1 MPNSMLRDF
10 IALVPHCEQTTQIGV
25 VLEILAQRKSDRLV
39 VVSEQQYPLGLLY
52 PARLLSYLLKDQTDS
67 KLELTLSALEETS
80 SLIEPLATLPADWN
94 LEQFKLYLGQ
104 EQLQSLPDS
113 ERALVDNLGRFVG
126 LLDSQRLLQYWVLT
140 QQQQLSDRQVLNT
153 LVEILDKLPYP
164 LVLQTS
170 AGETLVENSAWQE
183 NFGIWQDAGSIK
195 QKIAELL
202 NQATQTPAANTE
214 LIPETTAIEEYSQPE
229 KLAAISQNIPQ
240 LEKFYQGYKPT
251 SDRSNQDNLEPN
263 PPVTPPN
270 LPQGSRCQLTGKPG
284 TCVCICP
291 TPGGQEKV
299 WEFSQIPLANNLE
312 LNNLTQSWRN
322 DLHLLVA
329 TDISEQQQLASELAA
344 KNADLIQLNR
354 LKDEFLACIS
364 HELKTPITAVM
375 GLSTLLKD
383 QALGQLNERQ
393 ARYAKLIHQ
402 SGRHLMAVVNDILDL
417 TRMETGQLKLTLEPV
432 QIRTVCD
439 RALAQ
444 AKAMHPKA
452 STSEEPDDTSE
463 HRFTLTIAPELDLL
477 IADEMR
483 LRQMLI
489 NLLSNAFKF
498 TDVGG
503 EVGLQ
508 VSRWEGWIAFTVWDT
523 GIGIAEAQQHLIF
536 QKFQQLENPLTRQFE
551 GTGLGLVLTRA
562 LARLHGGDVTFI
574 SQEGQGST
582 FTLLLPPSP
591 PQPGVTDTGE
601 QTNNLP
607 NPRQGRVL
615 PNYSQSSLLPT
626 PPSPPTPYAL
636 KGINADS
643 SASNF
648 QLHCNHLVLVV
659 EAAPKFI
666 EALSTQLTAFGYRV
680 VVARTGTEALEKARR
695 VQPGFI
701 FLNPLLPM
709 LSGWDVLTL
718 LKSDAA
724 TSQVPVIITATR
736 AEKEQALLNRADD
749 FLSLP
754 IQNSSLQQIL
764 ERYCALLPVFV
775 PGDNI
780 SPIPRRDL
788 LTVLWLVTPFQSSPL
803 NSYASKLH
811 YRILEADDLE
821 QAELLARL
829 WLPDVVVLDGAIS
842 EPLAYLQQLRQYRRL
857 PNLPLVT
864 LDTEVTQAATQI
876 PELSVFP
883 CPLVEADLSLDTLIT
898 VLQTAAGIR
907 WKPNLSVVDLATLA
921 DLPEIDNQKL
931 AVDGTL
937 QLPKNEW
944 FQALIQYL
952 HSAGFKSTLGR
963 SWLELLQQI
972 RSGSI
977 DLLLI
982 SWGDFPLNTQVLEAA
997 RVLSQQ
1003 EKMPPTLVLDR
1014 RSSLNTLTDSQEL
1027 ENILDAIATRILPPS
1042 VSMEELLNH
1051 IHQALKKNE

>member
-10 IALVPHCEQTTQIGV
+10 IALVPYCEQTTQIAV

-39 VVSEQQYPLGLLY
+39 IVSNRQHPLGLLY
-52 PARLLSYLLKDQTDS
+52 PARLLSYLLEDRTDS
-67 KLELTLSALEETS
+67 KLQLPLSALAEVPN
-80 SLIEPLATLPADWN
+80 LIEPLKTLPADWS

-104 EQLQSLPDS
+104 EQLQNATDS

-140 QQQQLSDRQVLNT
+140 QQQQLSDRQVLNA
-153 LVEILDKLPYP
+153 LLEILDKLPLP
-164 LVLQTS
+164 LVLQSNT
-170 AGETLVENSAWQE
+170 GKTIFENSAWQE
-183 NFGIWQDAGSIK
+183 NFSLWQDTEAVK
-195 QKIAELL
+195 QEIAELL
-202 NQATQTPAANTE
+202 NTPT
-214 LIPETTAIEEYSQPE
+214 ISQPE
-229 KLAAISQNIPQ
+229 TLSTANVYHEPQSEQN
-240 LEKFYQGYKPT
+240 LERLYQTDTP
-251 SDRSNQDNLEPN
+251 SDRLEQN
-263 PPVTPPN
+263 PPETA

-291 TPGGQEKV
+291 TSGGQEKV
-299 WEFSQIPLANNLE
+299 WEFEKIPLSNDLE
-312 LNNLTQSWRN
+312 SSDRQQSWHK
-322 DLHLLVA
+322 DLWLLVA

-383 QALGQLNERQ
+383 RALGELNERQ

-432 QIRTVCD
+432 QIRIVCD
-439 RALAQ
+439 RALEQ
-444 AKAMHPKA
+444 AKAMQPKT
-452 STSEEPDDTSE
+452 STSEDTEDSSDR
-463 HRFTLTIAPELDLL
+463 RFNLTIAPELDLL

-483 LRQMLI
+483 LRQMLV

-498 TDVGG
+498 TDPGG

-523 GIGIAEAQQHLIF
+523 GIGIADAQQHLIF

-574 SQEGQGST
+574 SQQGQGST

-591 PQPGVTDTGE
+591 PQPTVAENGDA
-601 QTNNLP
+601 TNNLSTLHQK
-607 NPRQGRVL
+607 RSL
-615 PNYSQSSLLPT
+615 PTHTYSSLLPT
-626 PPSPPTPYAL
+626 PPSPPTPHTL
-636 KGINADS
+636 KGLPDS
-643 SASNF
+643 SSNF

-666 EALSTQLTAFGYRV
+666 EALSTQLTGFGYRV

-754 IQNSSLQQIL
+754 IQNSSLQQVL

-788 LTVLWLVTPFQSSPL
+788 LTVLWLVTPFQSSLL
-803 NSYASKLH
+803 NLYASKLH
-811 YRILEADDLE
+811 YRVLEADDLE

-829 WLPDVVVLDGAIS
+829 WQPDVVVLDGS
-842 EPLAYLQQLRQYRRL
+842 LSDPLAYLQQLRQYRRL

-864 LDTEVTQAATQI
+864 LDPEITQAATQV
-876 PELSVFP
+876 PELSIFP
-883 CPLVEADLSLDTLIT
+883 CPLLESDSSLDTLVT

-921 DLPEIDNQKL
+921 DLPELDNQKL
-931 AVDGTL
+931 ETDGAL
-937 QLPKNEW
+937 QMSKNEW

-963 SWLELLQQI
+963 SWLELIQQI
-972 RSGSI
+972 RSHSI
-977 DLLLI
+977 DLLII
-982 SWGDFPLNTQVLEAA
+982 SWGNFPVNAQAIEAV

-1003 EKMPPTLVLDR
+1003 DKMPPILVIDR
-1014 RSSLNTLTDSQEL
+1014 RSSPKKPKNSREL
-1027 ENILDAIATRILPPS
+1027 ANILDAIATRILPPS

-1051 IHQALKKNE
+1051 IHQALKKEE